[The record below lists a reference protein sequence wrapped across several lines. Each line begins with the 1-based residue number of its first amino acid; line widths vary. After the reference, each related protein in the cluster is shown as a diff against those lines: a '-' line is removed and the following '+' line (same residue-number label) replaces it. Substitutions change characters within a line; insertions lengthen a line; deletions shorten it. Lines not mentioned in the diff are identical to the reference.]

1 MALCGERIAPRP
13 HRMAVGVVRVLL
25 TAAVVLVPSLQCVPG
40 MREAVAVAAPAPHV
54 LSVAG
59 APAAA
64 THVGAADAATDRDH
78 HRCAL
83 VTAAAVAAEAVGALH
98 GWDLLS
104 AAAVVAAA
112 TWGAL
117 WSHSTRGPPRRP
129 STWFLRGGRERLQHF
144 CVMRR

>member
-40 MREAVAVAAPAPHV
+40 AREAIAVAAPALHV
-54 LSVAG
+54 
-59 APAAA
+59 PAAA
-64 THVGAADAATDRDH
+64 ADLGAAAAAATDRDH
-78 HRCAL
+78 HPCVS
-83 VTAAAVAAEAVGALH
+83 VTATAVVAAQAVSALH
-98 GWDLLS
+98 GWDALS
-104 AAAVVAAA
+104 AAAVVAAG
-112 TWGAL
+112 TWWAL

-129 STWFLRGGRERLQHF
+129 AIWFVRSGRERLQHF